1 MRLAADWGKLHAGD
15 ELVVSHLDGPGLV
28 VSPVNTKDE
37 LWIPASLIPNSAISR
52 AWSFRPRK
60 IDHAR
65 CHVADP
71 REPVT
76 ATTAEDKTPIILSS
90 PTSIRATVGEI
101 VRLSVETHN
110 ADNATVTWR
119 KEGESQ
125 CIRENDRYQFQR
137 SAGFVYLQII
147 GCRASDSGIYHCH
160 LKGETGSCSVGIS
173 LFVLGTLIKDP
184 AIKSISR
191 HRCTVKYRSY
201 FRWEEQHVRARF
213 RVLEGGDRLGQAGD
227 RRRVV

>member
-1 MRLAADWGKLHAGD
+1 M
-15 ELVVSHLDGPGLV
+15 

-60 IDHAR
+60 IDLAR
-65 CHVADP
+65 CHGADP
-71 REPVT
+71 RES
-76 ATTAEDKTPIILSS
+76 ATTTTEDRTPVILSS
-90 PTSIRATVGEI
+90 PTSIRATVGEV

-119 KEGESQ
+119 KEGENQ

-147 GCRASDSGIYHCH
+147 GCRASDSGLYHCH

-173 LFVLGTLIKDP
+173 LFVVGMSSKDTR
-184 AIKSISR
+184 SI
-191 HRCTVKYRSY
+191 TV
-201 FRWEEQHVRARF
+201 VIDLNA
-213 RVLEGGDRLGQAGD
+213 D
-227 RRRVV
+227 

>member
-1 MRLAADWGKLHAGD
+1 MAADWGKLHAGD

-60 IDHAR
+60 IDVTR
-65 CHVADP
+65 CHVADS
-71 REPVT
+71 RESAT
-76 ATTAEDKTPIILSS
+76 ATTPEDKTPAILSS
-90 PTSIRATVGEI
+90 PTSIRAIVGEV

-110 ADNATVTWR
+110 ADNAAVSWR
-119 KEGESQ
+119 KEGENL

-137 SAGFVYLQII
+137 SAGFVYLQIT
-147 GCRASDSGIYHCH
+147 GCRASDSGIYHCQ

-173 LFVLGTLIKDP
+173 LFVVGMLIKDP
-184 AIKSISR
+184 DRSAFCATKKLHLIFLNICNNKIKKNFFNK
-191 HRCTVKYRSY
+191 TQYKYKNDILNTLAKY
-201 FRWEEQHVRARF
+201 IF
-213 RVLEGGDRLGQAGD
+213 
-227 RRRVV
+227 

>member
-1 MRLAADWGKLHAGD
+1 MAADWGKLHAGD

-60 IDHAR
+60 IDLAR
-65 CHVADP
+65 CHAADP
-71 REPVT
+71 RESTVT
-76 ATTAEDKTPIILSS
+76 TVTTPEDKTPAILSS

-110 ADNATVTWR
+110 ADNATVVWR
-119 KEGESQ
+119 KEGENQ
-125 CIRENDRYQFQR
+125 YIRESDRYQFQR
-137 SAGFVYLQII
+137 SAGFVYLQIT

-160 LKGETGSCSVGIS
+160 LKGETGSCAVGIS
-173 LFVLGTLIKDP
+173 LFVIGTLIENPDTKR
-184 AIKSISR
+184 II
-191 HRCTVKYRSY
+191 V
-201 FRWEEQHVRARF
+201 
-213 RVLEGGDRLGQAGD
+213 VLGILLNT
-227 RRRVV
+227 

>member
-1 MRLAADWGKLHAGD
+1 MAADWGKLHAGE

-60 IDHAR
+60 IDLAR
-65 CHVADP
+65 CHVTD
-71 REPVT
+71 RESMT
-76 ATTAEDKTPIILSS
+76 ATAAEDKAPAILSS
-90 PTSIRATVGEI
+90 PTSIRATIGEV

-110 ADNATVTWR
+110 ADTATVTWR
-119 KEGESQ
+119 KEGENQ

-137 SAGFVYLQII
+137 SVGFVYLQII

-160 LKGETGSCSVGIS
+160 LKGEISSCSVGIS
-173 LFVLGTLIKDP
+173 LFVIGM
-184 AIKSISR
+184 
-191 HRCTVKYRSY
+191 
-201 FRWEEQHVRARF
+201 
-213 RVLEGGDRLGQAGD
+213 
-227 RRRVV
+227 